1 MITIQDNNYQGKVCS
16 LHDVADLL
24 SIGNKSIRQLCDE
37 NEHLLVFPLS
47 IDDTDDRIGDST
59 IVDIYAEDENFVRIK
74 SGNIMGFVGRK
85 NQQLKIYSR
94 FDNQKHDLFLHY
106 MLQKVFSF
114 NIFNLDF
121 TSSEDN
127 VFEFLVYMFPAILKK
142 AMRQGIYKE
151 YRRFRHN
158 DANVR
163 GTIDISRHI
172 RENIPFRG
180 TVAYNTRE
188 FSFDNSVT
196 ELIRHTIEYIKTI
209 PSGDIILSSDKTVED
224 CIKKIVSY
232 THSYN
237 YTERIKIIQDNLR
250 PRIHPFYKEYTA
262 LQKLCV
268 QILRQEEIKYGT
280 DDDRIYGILF
290 DGAWLWEEYL
300 NTLLCKKGFIH
311 PENKLGT
318 GAIYLFEH
326 GGQRFPDFWKQ
337 DIVLDAKYKKLA
349 INGTRLDIERDDVH
363 QIMAYMYR
371 LKAQRGGV
379 ICPLTGNE
387 NKIISERMHK
397 DSYKGVMAIYALA
410 IPKDCNTY
418 ADFVKQMAKS
428 ENSFLQKN
436 ITRGEKVK

>member
-24 SIGNKSIRQLCDE
+24 SIGNKSIRQLCNE

-47 IDDTDDRIGDST
+47 IDDTDDSIGDST

-85 NQQLKIYSR
+85 NQQMKIYSR
-94 FDNQKHDLFLHY
+94 FDNQEHDYFLHY

-127 VFEFLVYMFPAILKK
+127 VFEFLVYMFPAMLKK
-142 AMRQGIYKE
+142 AMRQGVYKE
-151 YRRFRHN
+151 YRKFRHN

-180 TVAYNTRE
+180 TVAYNTKE
-188 FSFDNSVT
+188 YSFDNSIT

-224 CIKKIVSY
+224 CIKKIISY
-232 THSYN
+232 TPSYSH
-237 YTERIKIIQDNLR
+237 TERIKIIQDNLL
-250 PRIHPFYKEYTA
+250 PCNHPFYTEYTA

-300 NTLLCKKGFIH
+300 NTLLCEKGFIH

-349 INGTRLDIERDDVH
+349 INGNRLDIERDDVH

-371 LKAQRGGV
+371 LKASKGGIV
-379 ICPLTGNE
+379 CPYDGE
-387 NKIISERMHK
+387 KNKIISQNMHK
-397 DSYKGVMAIYALA
+397 DSYLGSLSLYALA
-410 IPKDCNTY
+410 ISKNCSSY
-418 ADFVKQMAKS
+418 QDFTKRIV
-428 ENSFLQKN
+428 ENERILLEELS
-436 ITRGEKVK
+436 

>member
-16 LHDVADLL
+16 LHDTADLL
-24 SIGNKSIRQLCDE
+24 SIGNKPIRQLCEE

-59 IVDIYAEDENFVRIK
+59 IVDIYTEDENSIRIK

-85 NQQLKIYSR
+85 NQQMKIYSR
-94 FDNQKHDLFLHY
+94 FDNQKHDFFLHY

-127 VFEFLVYMFPAILKK
+127 VFEFLVYMFPAMLKK
-142 AMRQGIYKE
+142 AMRQGVYKE
-151 YRRFRHN
+151 YRKFRHN

-172 RENIPFRG
+172 RENFPFRG
-180 TVAYNTRE
+180 TVAYNTKE
-188 FSFDNSVT
+188 YSFDNSIT

-224 CIKKIVSY
+224 CIKKIISY
-232 THSYN
+232 TPSYSH
-237 YTERIKIIQDNLR
+237 TERIKIIQDNLL
-250 PRIHPFYKEYTA
+250 PCNHPFYTEYTA

-300 NTLLCKKGFIH
+300 NTLLCEKGFIH

-349 INGTRLDIERDDVH
+349 INGNRLDIERDDVH

-371 LKAQRGGV
+371 LKASKGGIV
-379 ICPLTGNE
+379 CPYDGE
-387 NKIISERMHK
+387 KNKIISQNMHK
-397 DSYKGVMAIYALA
+397 DSYLGSLSLYALA
-410 IPKDCNTY
+410 IPKNCSSY
-418 ADFVKQMAKS
+418 EDFTELIV
-428 ENSFLQKN
+428 ENERTLLEELS
-436 ITRGEKVK
+436 

>member
-16 LHDVADLL
+16 LHDTADLL
-24 SIGNKSIRQLCDE
+24 SIGNKPIRQLCDE

-59 IVDIYAEDENFVRIK
+59 IVDIYAEDEKSVRIK

-85 NQQLKIYSR
+85 NQQMKIYSR
-94 FDNQKHDLFLHY
+94 FDNQKHDFFLHY

-127 VFEFLVYMFPAILKK
+127 VFEFLVYMFPAMLKK

-151 YRRFRHN
+151 YIRFRHN

-163 GTIDISRHI
+163 GTIDINRHI

-188 FSFDNSVT
+188 FSFDNSIT

-209 PSGDIILSSDKTVED
+209 PSGDIIISSDKTVED
-224 CIKKIVSY
+224 CIKKIISY
-232 THSYN
+232 TPSYSH
-237 YTERIKIIQDNLR
+237 TERIKIIQDNLL
-250 PRIHPFYKEYTA
+250 PCNHPFYTEYTA

-300 NTLLCKKGFIH
+300 NTLLCEKGFIH

-349 INGTRLDIERDDVH
+349 INGNRLDIDRDDVH

-371 LKAQRGGV
+371 LKAPKGGI
-379 ICPLTGNE
+379 ICPFMGDD
-387 NKIISERMHK
+387 NKVISQNMHK
-397 DSYKGVMAIYALA
+397 DSYLGTMSLYALA
-410 IPKDCNTY
+410 IPKNCSSY
-418 ADFVKQMAKS
+418 EDFVKRII
-428 ENSFLQKN
+428 ENERALLEELS
-436 ITRGEKVK
+436 

>member
-16 LHDVADLL
+16 LHDTADLL
-24 SIGNKSIRQLCDE
+24 PIANMPIRQLCDE

-59 IVDIYAEDENFVRIK
+59 IVDIYAEDENSIRIK

-85 NQQLKIYSR
+85 NQQMKIYSR
-94 FDNQKHDLFLHY
+94 FDNQKHDFFLHY

-127 VFEFLVYMFPAILKK
+127 VFEFLVYMFPAMLKK

-180 TVAYNTRE
+180 TVAYSTRE

-209 PSGDIILSSDKTVED
+209 PSGDIILSSDKVVDD

-232 THSYN
+232 TPSYN
-237 YTERIKIIQDNLR
+237 HTERMKIIQDNLL
-250 PRIHPFYKEYTA
+250 PRNHPFYTEYAA
-262 LQKLCV
+262 LQKLCI
-268 QILRQEEIKYGT
+268 QILRHEEIKYGT
-280 DDDRIYGILF
+280 DDEKIYGILF

-300 NTLLCKKGFIH
+300 NTLLCEKGFIH

-349 INGTRLDIERDDVH
+349 INGNRLDIERDDVH

-371 LKAQRGGV
+371 LKAPKGGI
-379 ICPLTGNE
+379 ICPFMGDD
-387 NKIISERMHK
+387 NKVISQNMHK
-397 DSYKGVMAIYALA
+397 DSYLGSMYLYALA
-410 IPKDCNTY
+410 IPRDCISY
-418 ADFVKQMAKS
+418 EEFVKRIAEK
-428 ENSFLQKN
+428 ENALLKETS
-436 ITRGEKVK
+436 

>member
-59 IVDIYAEDENFVRIK
+59 IIDIYAENENFVRIK

-94 FDNQKHDLFLHY
+94 FDNQKHDFFLHY

-127 VFEFLVYMFPAILKK
+127 VFEFLVYMFPAMLKI
-142 AMRQGIYKE
+142 AMRQGVYKE

-188 FSFDNSVT
+188 FSFDNSIT

-232 THSYN
+232 TPSYSH
-237 YTERIKIIQDNLR
+237 TERIKIIQDNLL
-250 PRIHPFYKEYTA
+250 PCNHPFYKEYTA

-268 QILRQEEIKYGT
+268 QILRQEEIKYGN

-300 NTLLCKKGFIH
+300 NTLLCEKGFIH

-318 GAIYLFEH
+318 GSIYLFEH

-349 INGTRLDIERDDVH
+349 INGNRLDIERDDVH

-371 LKAQRGGV
+371 LKAPKGGI
-379 ICPLTGNE
+379 ICPYVGDD
-387 NKIISERMHK
+387 NKVISQNMHK
-397 DSYKGVMAIYALA
+397 DSYLGSLSLYALA
-410 IPKDCNTY
+410 IPKNCISY
-418 ADFVKQMAKS
+418 EDFVKRIVDNERVLLEELS
-428 ENSFLQKN
+428 
-436 ITRGEKVK
+436 